1 MTSSVPNR
9 RSSRPPAGGERR
21 QFQPEVVLTIAGSD
35 SGGGAG
41 IQADLRTFAAL
52 GVHGACALT
61 AVTAQNT
68 AEVRSVHP
76 LPPEVVDA
84 QIEAVLADL
93 DVAAVKTGMLATT
106 AIAEVVAGRARAGEL
121 PNLVVD
127 PVLVASSG
135 GRLFDTTFESA
146 YLDLLFPV
154 AGVVTP
160 NLAEAEVLLGRQVGT
175 VDEMAEAAEELAKT
189 GAGAVVVK
197 GGHLPAAEAVDVV
210 WHAGAVIELRRPWV
224 PTANN
229 HGTGCSFASATAA
242 GLARGLPVPDSLR
255 AAKDFVTTALAG
267 GAAWHLG
274 AGHGPLDHMGWT
286 SQKEA
291 P

>member
-1 MTSSVPNR
+1 MT
-9 RSSRPPAGGERR
+9 PA
-21 QFQPEVVLTIAGSD
+21 VVLTIAGSD

-52 GVHGACALT
+52 GVHGACAVT

-68 AEVRSVHP
+68 AEVRAVHP

-93 DVAAVKTGMLATT
+93 SVAAVKTGMLATT
-106 AIAEVVAGRARAGEL
+106 AIAEVVAARARAGAL

-135 GRLFDTTFESA
+135 GRLFDATFESA
-146 YLDLLFPV
+146 YLDFLFPV
-154 AGVVTP
+154 AAVITP
-160 NLAEAEVLLGRQVGT
+160 NLAEAEVLLGRQIGG
-175 VDEMAEAAEELAKT
+175 VDEMAEAAGELAKT
-189 GAGAVVVK
+189 GAGTVVIK
-197 GGHLPAAEAVDVV
+197 GGHRPGENAVDVV
-210 WHAGAVIELRRPWV
+210 WHAGAATELRRPWV
-224 PTANN
+224 PTSNN

-242 GLARGLPVPDSLR
+242 GLARGLPVPEALA

-267 GAAWHLG
+267 GATWRLG
-274 AGHGPLDHMGWT
+274 AGHGPLDHMGWN
-286 SQKEA
+286 SHKEMT
-291 P
+291 

>member
-1 MTSSVPNR
+1 MTT
-9 RSSRPPAGGERR
+9 PA
-21 QFQPEVVLTIAGSD
+21 VVLTIAGSD

-52 GVHGACALT
+52 GVHGACAIT

-68 AEVRSVHP
+68 AEVRAVHP

-84 QIEAVLADL
+84 QIAAVLADL
-93 DVAAVKTGMLATT
+93 SVAAVKTGMLATT
-106 AIAEVVAGRARAGEL
+106 EIARVVAARARAGAL
-121 PNLVVD
+121 PHLVVD

-135 GRLFDTTFESA
+135 GRLFDASFESA

-154 AGVVTP
+154 AEVVTP
-160 NLAEAEVLLGRQVGT
+160 NLAEAEVLLGRQLST
-175 VDEMAEAAEELAKT
+175 LDDMAAAAEELAKT
-189 GAGAVVVK
+189 GATTVVVK
-197 GGHLPAAEAVDVV
+197 GGHLPGVRGVPRGGRRDAIDVV
-210 WHAGAVIELRRPWV
+210 WHAGDVTELRRPWV
-224 PTANN
+224 ATTNN

-242 GLARGLPVPDSLR
+242 GLARGRPVLR
-255 AAKDFVTTALAG
+255 ALEEAKDFVTAALAG
-267 GAAWHLG
+267 GAAWRLG

-286 SQKEA
+286 SLKET